1 MAAKYKKKT
10 TSGTKAKTKKTSHEN
25 FTTEIVA
32 ICLVALAILFILS
45 LWFNLGGVFGT
56 GIKLILTGLFGTGAY
71 LIPFA
76 LIGAGIFHFFIHDES
91 KYVHIS
97 VLFILVCTFFHY
109 MYMVDTP
116 DYVNFNFP
124 NLWIA
129 ATAAHTRG
137 GGIIGGV
144 IAELLNLLFREFT
157 AFLLLALVLI
167 VIILLFRIS
176 VLSLLGKF
184 FRFVGR
190 SIKDC
195 FTSVKESDSDP
206 VITKVYDTPSNG
218 SNAIPLFIP
227 DPEEEEI
234 SIKNPLDDISI
245 NLSEETKPVYG
256 EQLPLVE
263 ADKPEVTEDEDLPA
277 ELIEEI
283 ANEMEESIEQPVR
296 EYIFPGSDLLHVP
309 APATKGEKM
318 DQLRENAAKLLE
330 ILQSFGVEA
339 KITNVTRGSSVTR
352 YEVVPAAG
360 VKVSKITALDQDIAM
375 RLPAENVRIEV
386 LPGSVGIEASN
397 GKSSA
402 VYIRDMIESP
412 EFASHPSKVAAVL
425 GRDIDGKVVVV
436 DIAKMPHL
444 LIAGATG
451 SGKSVCINTIITSI
465 LYKATPEEVRLV
477 MVDPK
482 VVELEMYNGIPH
494 LLVPIVTDPRKAAG
508 ALCWAVNEME
518 ERYKKFAENSV
529 RNISGYNQKIEGTDE
544 AKMPQIVIII
554 DELADLM
561 MVAPGEVQDYICRLA
576 QKARA
581 AGMHLILAT
590 QRPSVDVITGLIKA
604 NIPSRFSF
612 KVASAI
618 DSRTILDCGG
628 AEKLM
633 GKGDMLMMVAG
644 DNKLVRLQGAWVSDG
659 DVERV
664 TNFIKNNSDANYSS
678 DVQKSIEGNTVGNK
692 KDVPESDDEVDELFD
707 EAAEIAFELDQISTS
722 MLQRRLKIGYAR
734 AGRLIDLLDKMGVIS
749 SYDGS
754 NKPRTLRMTR
764 DQFYAMRSGSAETS
778 SASDEA
784 DEDAPF

>member
-1 MAAKYKKKT
+1 MAEKYKKKI
-10 TSGTKAKTKKTSHEN
+10 TSPAKTKNKSKSQKNSQDNYTA
-25 FTTEIVA
+25 EIVA
-32 ICLVALAILFILS
+32 ICLVAFGIFIVLS
-45 LWFNLGGVFGT
+45 LWFNVGGFLCT
-56 GIKLILTGLFGTGAY
+56 GAKALFTGLFGTGAY
-71 LIPFA
+71 FIPLVLIC
-76 LIGAGIFHFFIHDES
+76 AGIFHFALHDES

-97 VLFILVCTFFHY
+97 LLFILFCSFFHY

-116 DYVNFNFP
+116 GYAKFHFP

-129 ATAAHTRG
+129 GASGQSHG

-144 IAELLNLLFREFT
+144 IAELLDLLFNKFT
-157 AFLLLALVLI
+157 PFLLIALILI

-176 VLSLLGKF
+176 VLHYLGKF
-184 FRFVGR
+184 FRFIGR
-190 SIKDC
+190 SIRDC
-195 FTSVKESDSDP
+195 FRSVKDSDENDESL
-206 VITKVYDTPSNG
+206 KVYDEDEDKEDL
-218 SNAIPLFIP
+218 PLLIAE
-227 DPEEEEI
+227 PEEEEI
-234 SIKNPLDDISI
+234 SIRNPLDDIS
-245 NLSEETKPVYG
+245 LDLEEEDEPVYG

-263 ADKPEVTEDEDLPA
+263 AEKPAHTEITDDEDIA
-277 ELIEEI
+277 DEL
-283 ANEMEESIEQPVR
+283 EESLDEPIR
-296 EYIFPGSDLLHVP
+296 EYVFPTSDLLDVP
-309 APATKGEKM
+309 APVTKGEKM

-664 TNFIKNNSDANYSS
+664 TNFIKNNSDANYNS

-692 KDVPESDDEVDELFD
+692 KDAPESDDELDELFD

-764 DQFYAMRSGSAETS
+764 DQFYAMRSGSSDITET
-778 SASDEA
+778 DN
-784 DEDAPF
+784 EDAPF